1 MEKREAV
8 EVLAMPGDRLGMAE
22 EFLPGPG
29 TYEVGY
35 QIRAAVIG
43 KVVRDLLNKVVMV
56 EPYKHPSMPHSGAI
70 VLAAITEMR
79 EDFARARILTVNN
92 TVLRYPFT
100 GMLHV
105 TQVVER
111 AGEIKQMYN
120 YVRIGDIVRSKVL
133 NNSPPYLLTIREA
146 RLGVILANCSR
157 CGSQLKLAKDKLK
170 CPTCGN
176 VETRK
181 LGYGYGSSALI

>member
-1 MEKREAV
+1 MEKRGAV
-8 EVLAMPGDRLGMAE
+8 EGFAMPGDQLGVAE

-29 TYEVGY
+29 TYEVNY

-43 KVVRDLLNKVVMV
+43 KVARDLLNKVVMV
-56 EPYKHPSMPHSGAI
+56 EPHKRPSMPHSGAI

-79 EDFARARILTVNN
+79 EDFARARILSVNN
-92 TVLRYPFT
+92 AALRYPFT

-157 CGSQLKLAKDKLK
+157 CGSQLKLMKDKLK

-176 VETRK
+176 IETRK
-181 LGYGYGSSALI
+181 LGYGYGHT